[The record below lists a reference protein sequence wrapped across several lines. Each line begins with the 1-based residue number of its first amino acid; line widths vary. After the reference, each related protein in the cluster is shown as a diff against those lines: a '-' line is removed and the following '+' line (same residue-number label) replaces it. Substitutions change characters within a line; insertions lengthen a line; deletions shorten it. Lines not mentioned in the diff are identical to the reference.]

1 MSCGGEWAMAR
12 YPDILIQYVNWCG
25 NRLLVRP
32 VRPDDAPKF
41 VTASLSCSAA
51 DLRFRFL
58 SSMHHLSEKLAAQ
71 LTQIDYEQHMAFV
84 AENLKGEIVAVARFA
99 RDALKKSAECA
110 VIVRTDLQRRGLGSQ
125 MHGLIEDYAVS
136 CGITELWGVVSP
148 DNLRALEFFRRL
160 DFRVGFHI
168 DFPFMRIAKSLV

>member
-1 MSCGGEWAMAR
+1 VPPHLEKACTRRCKRVVFMSRGGERAMAC
-12 YPDILIQYVNWCG
+12 YPDILTQYVNWCG

-41 VTASLSCSAA
+41 VMASRLCNAA

-58 SSMHHLSEKLAAQ
+58 SSMHRISEDLAAR
-71 LTQIDYEQHMAFV
+71 LTLIDYEQHMAFV

-110 VIVRTDLQRRGLGSQ
+110 VIVRTDLQRLGL
-125 MHGLIEDYAVS
+125 A
-136 CGITELWGVVSP
+136 
-148 DNLRALEFFRRL
+148 A
-160 DFRVGFHI
+160 
-168 DFPFMRIAKSLV
+168 